1 MPSVLSVPQR
11 MAAISNK
18 MTMSKTMINAIML
31 SFSPSREKDAHVKL
45 LFKTLSQRFEA
56 WRQRLLQT
64 HYVITFG

>member
-1 MPSVLSVPQR
+1 MPSLLSAPQR

-45 LFKTLSQRFEA
+45 LFKLFQYTLERN
-56 WRQRLLQT
+56 T
-64 HYVITFG
+64 I